1 MRKRGAEMSAHINI
15 RRLVVALSAAA
26 LVLAFASV
34 SFGQA
39 VTTQSASAL
48 GNKDIEKAETAVGDL
63 VADAVRAFAKADI
76 AFIAASELKA
86 KDQPIP
92 AGKVSASDLGDLVSY
107 TDDPLAVLKLSGAQ
121 IRQALEKAVLIYPQP
136 NLGFLQVS
144 GMKFTFL
151 KDGAGSRVTSITIN
165 GSAMDDSRTYTVA
178 LSNSMANGALGY
190 WKVWSK
196 ANVLRQY
203 PDASLVKAIS
213 DYLAANPK
221 IDYSALNRISVK

>member
-1 MRKRGAEMSAHINI
+1 MSAHNTIWRTI
-15 RRLVVALSAAA
+15 IAVSAVLA
-26 LVLAFASV
+26 LVPAFAPASI
-34 SFGQA
+34 GQA
-39 VTTQSASAL
+39 VSTQSASAL
-48 GNKDIEKAETAVGDL
+48 GNKDIEKAETAIGDL

-107 TDDPLAVLKLSGAQ
+107 SDDPLAVLKLSGAQ
-121 IRQALEKAVLIYPQP
+121 IKQALEKAVSIYPQP
-136 NLGFLQVS
+136 NLGFLQIS
-144 GMKFTFL
+144 GSKFTFL
-151 KDGAGSRVTSITIN
+151 KDGGAGGRVTSITVN
-165 GSAMDDSRTYTVA
+165 GSAIDESRTYTVA

-196 ANVLRQY
+196 TNVAQQY
-203 PDASLVKAIS
+203 QDASIVKAIT

-221 IDYSALNRISVK
+221 IDYSALDRISTK